1 MKVSGWIGGVL
12 LISSCVLTGSAQSL
26 VLAGTNAARGAQAV
40 ASVPERIFR
49 EIRDPRTGTH
59 WIVLRSA
66 ENPAGP
72 GRAVAAPDAGA
83 KEDQA
88 AAATIVIR
96 AGDKVVLEE
105 RTPAVE
111 ASLEAV
117 ALGAATIGSRL
128 DVRLK
133 IGGKVVRAVA
143 LAPGRAALVPSGEAR
158 P

>member
-12 LISSCVLTGSAQSL
+12 LISSCVLTGGAQSL

-83 KEDQA
+83 KEDQ